1 MVLGRRWLSSQ
12 CKWLRAVPWAT
23 SSEASGETEWRWGLG
38 VQGPADRR
46 SCCLGVQLLMGPAGG
61 DPTVSLVWPQTLR
74 AKRVRGRQRSEAT
87 CLPAARCPDV

>member
-12 CKWLRAVPWAT
+12 CKRLLAVPWAT

-46 SCCLGVQLLMGPAGG
+46 SCCLGVQLLMQSGWRRPYCQSSLASASSSQAGQRPAE
-61 DPTVSLVWPQTLR
+61 V
-74 AKRVRGRQRSEAT
+74 
-87 CLPAARCPDV
+87 